1 MCLHTW
7 ELVWMILFVDRVSC
21 NQPRHWNSILESHI
35 FSNMKSLR
43 QISLSDE
50 WITISRATRTIKIF
64 ICTRTYRKT
73 RHHNFYRNHSQIEH
87 QVRLKPESERQAAP
101 NIVRNRNIPQAIS
114 KATNNSKALV
124 VRAAGSSLY
133 MHFQHIKLST
143 MLCNFLSSIHI
154 TTPFFKEVISHD

>member
-1 MCLHTW
+1 M
-7 ELVWMILFVDRVSC
+7 
-21 NQPRHWNSILESHI
+21 
-35 FSNMKSLR
+35 
-43 QISLSDE
+43 SDE

-143 MLCNFLSSIHI
+143 ILCNFLSSIHI